1 MAMINNMNASNV
13 YSQFLDIKK
22 YPHIIMPC
30 GAPNNSIASTTLVE
44 KEKKDGGGALTKAVA
59 SVAITGAAVGFV
71 FSRNGSAFSKKINSW
86 IQRLDD
92 RLYIYRN
99 EKLGF
104 LDKINYKI
112 NKSLRKFFEW
122 LGVMNNL
129 TAAKDIGFKKFCE
142 KIKLKKPMDWVTNQ
156 FKKITMATSRRA
168 YENARNITD
177 NNIAELRTIIHNIE
191 DVKLKEKL
199 LGRLKELEKQI
210 SGITTATSRNDRL
223 QIIERDTAQI
233 GDEVG
238 QEMKEILS
246 NFKTEY
252 EKLRIYRTEV
262 LASEGKERLVNALKN
277 ARRLF
282 TFDIPDKVK
291 ILKDTCDTIGQAIK
305 FEDKSSKDKLREIR
319 KLIKQYAA
327 FSGQTEENSRN
338 RILPVLQ
345 RRIKEL
351 EKSVSD
357 YGNYSQKTQDL
368 FKAQFAEAT
377 SVLINTAQ
385 RGTIEKILGDLK
397 EFKSSNPK
405 VYAEIRRLTTQMR
418 NATNKAFENEL
429 KLYDKFAE
437 YSVGSAPTDAV
448 GILLPIGLGLAAVI
462 KGENKDEKVSA
473 TLKAGIPILGGV
485 LTSFIAT
492 ARMLTNMQGILMGTV
507 AGLVLNA
514 LGSKAD
520 EVYKQYQEKSLF
532 TQKAIA
538 AYKQN
543 SSLTNNA

>member
-1 MAMINNMNASNV
+1 MINNMNTSNV

-22 YPHIIMPC
+22 YPSIISPC
-30 GAPNNSIASTTLVE
+30 GTSNGAIASATLGKE
-44 KEKKDGGGALTKAVA
+44 KEKDGGNALTKAVA
-59 SVAITGAAVGFV
+59 SVAITGAIVGFI

-104 LDKINYKI
+104 LDEINYKI
-112 NKSLRKFFEW
+112 SKGLRKFFEW
-122 LGVMNNL
+122 LGVINNL
-129 TAAKDIGFKKFCE
+129 TAAKDIGFKNFCE

-168 YENARNITD
+168 YETARNITD
-177 NNIAELRTIIHNIE
+177 NNIAELRTIVHNIE
-191 DVKLKEKL
+191 DVKLKETL
-199 LGRLKELEKQI
+199 LGHLKELEKQI
-210 SGITTATSRNDRL
+210 SGITTATSRNTRL
-223 QIIERDTAQI
+223 RVIERDTAKI

-238 QEMKEILS
+238 KEMKEILS
-246 NFKTEY
+246 NFRTEY

-262 LASEGKERLVNALKN
+262 LASEGKERLVNALKE

-282 TFDIPDKVK
+282 TFDISDKVK

-305 FEDKSSKDKLREIR
+305 FEDKASKDKLREIR

-327 FSGQTEENSRN
+327 FSGQKEEKSRN

-345 RRIKEL
+345 SRIKEL
-351 EKSVSD
+351 KESVFA
-357 YGNYSQKTQDL
+357 YGNYSQKTQEL
-368 FKAQFAEAT
+368 FNAQFAEAI
-377 SVLINTAQ
+377 SVLKNTSQ
-385 RGTIEKILGDLK
+385 RGTIEKFLGELK
-397 EFKSSNPK
+397 EFKASNPK

-448 GILLPIGLGLAAVI
+448 GILLPLGLGLAAVI

-485 LTSFIAT
+485 LTSFVAT
-492 ARMLTNMQGILMGTV
+492 ARMLTNIQGILMGTV

-520 EVYKQYQEKSLF
+520 EAYKQYQEKSLF

-543 SSLTNNA
+543 VSSVGKA

>member
-1 MAMINNMNASNV
+1 MINNMNASNV

>member
-199 LGRLKELEKQI
+199 LGRLKELEKQL

-351 EKSVSD
+351 EKSVSV